1 VVAEVPPGY
10 SSTFTSPEMDDM
22 EMEMGTPP
30 LATRS
35 LEIEVGDQ
43 EVITIDLDSLDQSTD
58 DVIAVL
64 QDAECKVSIWTQ
76 LASEYWRRGWLES
89 AQKITNAAV
98 EC

>member
-1 VVAEVPPGY
+1 
-10 SSTFTSPEMDDM
+10 MDPDDNDM

-30 LATRS
+30 PATRS

-43 EVITIDLDSLDQSTD
+43 EVITIDLDSLDQSTE

-64 QDAECKVSIWTQ
+64 QDAQCKVTVWTQ

-89 AQKITNAAV
+89 AQKITHAAV
-98 EC
+98 ECKYLASEV